1 MLVWL
6 TNWQIEEDHRL
17 ITVGDT
23 VDWTLYPADRD
34 WVRRLFADRL
44 VIEWQ
49 FDSYGDAVEQP
60 SRTVSVK
67 ITELQSVR
75 CRQLRTDEGIVPAT
89 GEATLQ
95 PVTDTS
101 GAWARRHTPH
111 EHHTADRTTGSFR
124 YTASYTSAWN
134 APEDES
140 LYGYVATLS

>member
-6 TNWQIEEDHRL
+6 TDWQIAEDHRL
-17 ITVGDT
+17 ITVGDI
-23 VDWTLYPADRD
+23 VDWTLFPADRD

-49 FDSYGDAVEQP
+49 VDNYGDTVSQP
-60 SRTVSVK
+60 SRTASGE

-75 CRQLRTDEGIVPAT
+75 CRQLRTGTGIVPAT

-101 GAWARRHTPH
+101 GSWARRRTTH
-111 EHHTADRTTGSFR
+111 EHRATDRSTGLFR
-124 YTASYTSAWN
+124 YAASYTSARHD
-134 APEDES
+134 PEAES
-140 LYGYVATLS
+140 LYGYVATLI

>member
-6 TNWQIEEDHRL
+6 TNWQIEEDRQL

-23 VDWTLYPADRD
+23 VDWTLYPADRN

-44 VIEWQ
+44 AIEWQ
-49 FDSYGDAVEQP
+49 IDNYGDAVSQP
-60 SRTVSVK
+60 SRTASAE

-75 CRQLRTDEGIVPAT
+75 CRQLQTSTGIVPAT

-101 GAWARRHTPH
+101 GSWARRRTPH
-111 EHHTADRTTGSFR
+111 EHHATVRSTGSFR
-124 YTASYTSAWN
+124 YAASYTSARHV
-134 APEDES
+134 PEAES
-140 LYGYVATLS
+140 LYGYVATLT